1 MAAQQGLPMLMQP
14 PPSPHPPPHELRAL
28 HNRARK
34 AFAKRHYK
42 RAAALYSS
50 TLERCEAE
58 GVSSAQRALIY
69 CNRAVCHLR
78 APGTQSY
85 TEAVRDAE
93 RARHLASQ
101 ETKAHFDLALSL
113 VKERDDRLNVD
124 FSWLPGAQRR
134 HARRANTLTA
144 APHSA
149 RLPSRTRPA
158 FLPRLNQ
165 SARRPKLPQPSPR
178 VREKIEP
185 VPTPRPGADTS
196 LADRELRL
204 LTMEQAR
211 TEIYDAKEEEEEQ
224 KQKDKATKA
233 KNRKNEVGHLL
244 VLQDMTEDPIL
255 RSTTPELDILTP
267 PVLRESLVRS
277 RSDQLF
283 KEAKQRESEQKV
295 ALSPPTERPE
305 AEEAEDDETAAEP
318 EDVRVGAEE
327 LQDAAQLRAEL
338 EGMKLSALKRRA
350 REAGVDEEKLEEADD
365 EDDIKA
371 AVVGLIVA
379 MSP

>member
-1 MAAQQGLPMLMQP
+1 MAAQQGLPMLTQ
-14 PPSPHPPPHELRAL
+14 PPSPHPPQELRAL
-28 HNRARK
+28 HSRARK

-85 TEAVRDAE
+85 TAAVRDAE
-93 RARHLASQ
+93 RARHMASQ
-101 ETKAHFDLALSL
+101 DHKAHFDLALSL

-134 HARRANTLTA
+134 HTRRANTLTA
-144 APHSA
+144 AAHSA

-178 VREKIEP
+178 VREKVEP

-211 TEIYDAKEEEEEQ
+211 AEIYDAKEEEEEQ
-224 KQKDKATKA
+224 KHKAKKTKA
-233 KNRKNEVGHLL
+233 NNRKNEVGHLL
-244 VLQDMTEDPIL
+244 VLQDVTEDPIL

-283 KEAKQRESEQKV
+283 KEAKQKRESEQKV

-305 AEEAEDDETAAEP
+305 AEEAED
-318 EDVRVGAEE
+318 
-327 LQDAAQLRAEL
+327 
-338 EGMKLSALKRRA
+338 
-350 REAGVDEEKLEEADD
+350 
-365 EDDIKA
+365 EDDD
-371 AVVGLIVA
+371 
-379 MSP
+379 SDDS